1 MDFLG
6 RGMRLL
12 ADEDD
17 PPPERWELIFMSF
30 LMVFMFAALI
40 TDRVAPDHVFV
51 IAVTLCMVTGVVTI
65 KEGLQGFANEG
76 VLTVMVRSLACC
88 TRVSL
93 SPHCFLRVFR
103 IARSAPLISKGIP
116 LFSSFP

>member
-12 ADEDD
+12 ADKDD
-17 PPPERWELIFMSF
+17 PPPARWELIFMSF
-30 LMVFMFAALI
+30 NMFFLFAALI

-51 IAVTLCMVTGVVTI
+51 IALAFCMVTGIVTI

-76 VLTVMVRSLACC
+76 VLTVMVRTHACC
-88 TRVSL
+88 TRVL
-93 SPHCFLRVFR
+93 LRPPCFLLVFR
-103 IARSAPLISKGIP
+103 IARPSSRSA
-116 LFSSFP
+116 FHYSFRSHD

>member
-6 RGMRLL
+6 QGMRLL

-51 IAVTLCMVTGVVTI
+51 LRPCVAQTAL
-65 KEGLQGFANEG
+65 L
-76 VLTVMVRSLACC
+76 SAC
-88 TRVSL
+88 L
-93 SPHCFLRVFR
+93 
-103 IARSAPLISKGIP
+103 
-116 LFSSFP
+116 